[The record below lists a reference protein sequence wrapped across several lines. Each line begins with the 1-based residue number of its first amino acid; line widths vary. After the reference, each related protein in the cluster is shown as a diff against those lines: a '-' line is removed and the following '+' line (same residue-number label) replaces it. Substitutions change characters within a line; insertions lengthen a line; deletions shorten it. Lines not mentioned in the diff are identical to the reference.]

1 MWRCRF
7 FFVDEIYDKIDLSK
21 NDISAVTDCLLSILK
36 EKKIE
41 KKSIELRGFGSFD
54 IVLRKGREN
63 ARNPLTGAKVSV
75 PDRHT
80 VKFRPGREIKAA
92 LKK

>member
-1 MWRCRF
+1 MIF
-7 FFVDEIYDKIDLSK
+7 LPLLIVFYQFSK
-21 NDISAVTDCLLSILK
+21 
-36 EKKIE
+36 

-63 ARNPLTGAKVSV
+63 ARNPLTGEKVSV

-92 LKK
+92 LKSYN

>member
-1 MWRCRF
+1 MKEERITKSDI
-7 FFVDEIYDKIDLSK
+7 VDESYDKIDLSK
-21 NDISAVTDCLLSILK
+21 NDISAVTDCLLLILK
-36 EKKIE
+36 EKMIE

-80 VKFRPGREIKAA
+80 VKF
-92 LKK
+92 

>member
-1 MWRCRF
+1 MKEERITKSDI
-7 FFVDEIYDKIDLSK
+7 VDEIYDKIDLSK
-21 NDISAVTDCLLSILK
+21 NDISAVTDCLLLILK
-36 EKKIE
+36 EKMIE

-80 VKFRPGREIKAA
+80 VKF
-92 LKK
+92 